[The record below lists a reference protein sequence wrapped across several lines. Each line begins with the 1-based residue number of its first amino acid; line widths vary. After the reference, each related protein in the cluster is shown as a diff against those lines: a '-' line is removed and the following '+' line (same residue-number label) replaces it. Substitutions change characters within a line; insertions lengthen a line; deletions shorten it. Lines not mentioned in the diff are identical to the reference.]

1 MAAFTKQA
9 IKASFLKLLGMYPL
23 RDISVKMIVEDC
35 GINRKSF
42 YYHYQDIPALLEEI
56 LTEQADAL
64 LASYQSVHSLEECL
78 TAVIEK
84 LIANKKRV
92 QHIYRSVNRDVFETG
107 LMKLCDYVTRSY
119 MTQLAAAYPI
129 CADDQELL
137 TGFYRDECFG
147 LIMGWMMRGMQ
158 EDVLPSLHRLCALR
172 RGMAEE
178 ILRRV
183 CEERGVAFP
192 EGK

>member
-42 YYHYQDIPALLEEI
+42 YYHYQDIPARLEEI

-78 TAVIEK
+78 TAQHVCNVCACITYPNPPSIAFHEK
-84 LIANKKRV
+84 HGYKTVAHFHASGYKQDAWHDMIWMEK
-92 QHIYRSVNRDVFETG
+92 T
-107 LMKLCDYVTRSY
+107 LCPHTIPPR
-119 MTQLAAAYPI
+119 PFI
-129 CADDQELL
+129 
-137 TGFYRDECFG
+137 
-147 LIMGWMMRGMQ
+147 
-158 EDVLPSLHRLCALR
+158 P
-172 RGMAEE
+172 
-178 ILRRV
+178 
-183 CEERGVAFP
+183 FP
-192 EGK
+192 EL

>member
-64 LASYQSVHSLEECL
+64 LEPYHSVLS
-78 TAVIEK
+78 
-84 LIANKKRV
+84 
-92 QHIYRSVNRDVFETG
+92 
-107 LMKLCDYVTRSY
+107 
-119 MTQLAAAYPI
+119 
-129 CADDQELL
+129 QE
-137 TGFYRDECFG
+137 
-147 LIMGWMMRGMQ
+147 
-158 EDVLPSLHRLCALR
+158 
-172 RGMAEE
+172 
-178 ILRRV
+178 
-183 CEERGVAFP
+183 
-192 EGK
+192 

>member
-129 CADDQELL
+129 CADAGLRL
-137 TGFYRDECFG
+137 SFPAVHRRDHAKPSDLRCQPGADHWF
-147 LIMGWMMRGMQ
+147 
-158 EDVLPSLHRLCALR
+158 LPW
-172 RGMAEE
+172 
-178 ILRRV
+178 
-183 CEERGVAFP
+183 
-192 EGK
+192 

>member
-64 LASYQSVHSLEECL
+64 LASYQSVHSHPISDANRE
-78 TAVIEK
+78 
-84 LIANKKRV
+84 LI
-92 QHIYRSVNRDVFETG
+92 I
-107 LMKLCDYVTRSY
+107 
-119 MTQLAAAYPI
+119 
-129 CADDQELL
+129 
-137 TGFYRDECFG
+137 GFYRGESFG
-147 LIMGWMMRGMQ
+147 LIMDWMMRGMPD
-158 EDVLPSLHRLCALR
+158 DVLTYFHQICVFRH
-172 RGMAEE
+172 GMSEE
-178 ILRRV
+178 MLTRMV
-183 CEERGVAFP
+183 QSD
-192 EGK
+192 K